1 MNNKKLLFFTF
12 FAAVFT
18 LLVGN
23 QQAFSQVITAKESFE
38 EISGHWFYAVDKFES
53 TAGVTKEEFAV
64 FSRFSRKTMDSL
76 RADFTRNINN
86 GTVTVANAKDYEDVL
101 AKALTILYKKFEK
114 IEQLYPSS
122 VNEYRNYHAPMLS
135 QVCDSG
141 CDNINFA
148 SGDLSGW
155 YAYYA
160 CNNSSSDARDIVNTV
175 GGLAGA
181 VKHAAND
188 TWTSYMNARPYYNTT
203 PNPSPDYQVN
213 ITSGSR
219 GDGLVPSIPVVS
231 PFGGSYSVMLGDST
245 LPNYGVSILSQTFKV
260 SSANAN
266 FTYQYA
272 VFLENPQHPTP
283 HTYYQQPFFTVA
295 VLKGPDDTIPFCGEY
310 TVVSQGGEPG
320 FHAIYYPPGGD
331 SVYYKNWTIVNVP
344 LTKYIGQ
351 CVTVVFEVGDC
362 SLGGHFGYAYVS
374 ASCAPLSI
382 ISTSP
387 NFCGQDSIT
396 LTGPAGEGEYRW
408 TGPIGGIR
416 GSDTLRQINVDS
428 TGTYTLIVTPY
439 TGATCN
445 DTLTITLGKKLG
457 PPPYP
462 NFTADTGCVG
472 MSTSFLNRSNPIR
485 GANFYWDFYNNGNYE
500 DSTVNPTWRYAQP
513 GVYQV
518 KLQELYNGCGMDT
531 IINVVIDSIS
541 NSAFMADTVCY
552 LNTTTFDNISSGGS
566 SYYWNFGDPPAGV
579 NNTSVNVNPTH
590 TFSAPGTYTV
600 SLIAKH
606 HDWCND
612 TVKEQVIV
620 LPLPVAT
627 ITGTDSICYG
637 TFDTLKATGGTKYK
651 WSTGATT
658 SSISVN
664 PTAPATYTVTVN
676 NGICSN
682 DTTFT
687 LYIKPKLTG
696 TINASSVCLND
707 TVHLSATGGGTY
719 LWSNGATTSSI
730 SVVASS
736 TSDSTFSVLISN
748 GGKSCLDIDTSI
760 TIYPLP
766 SNTACCNDTIYSG
779 NSIVLNGS
787 SGNSYYWLPPTGL
800 SCDTCPDPT
809 ASPTVTTTYTLIT
822 TTKNGCQAS
831 SALTVD
837 VEIPCKDFYVPNVFS
852 PNGDG
857 VNDTY
862 LIKVEFM
869 SAYEIT
875 IFNRWGKK
883 IFYSTNPDAPWDGT
897 IDGAKAAAGVYYYL
911 IRATCENGKYFQKD
925 GYLQLIR
932 GK

>member
-1 MNNKKLLFFTF
+1 MMNYKKLHFFTYF
-12 FAAVFT
+12 LAGFL

-23 QQAFSQVITAKESFE
+23 QQTFSQSAVAKESYE
-38 EISGHWFYAVDKFES
+38 DIYQHWLFALDEFRA
-53 TAGVTKEEFAV
+53 TANVNKQDFII
-64 FSRFSRKTMDSL
+64 FRRFSETSMDSL
-76 RADFTRNINN
+76 RGDFIQKIGSGKITL
-86 GTVTVANAKDYEDVL
+86 ANAKDYE
-101 AKALTILYKKFEK
+101 AILLKNINGIYEKFENIK
-114 IEQLYPSS
+114 KLYPSS
-122 VNEYRNYHAPMLS
+122 VEEYGHYMMPSLT

-148 SGDLSGW
+148 TGDLSGW
-155 YAYYA
+155 YAYYG
-160 CNNSSSDARDIVNTV
+160 VNESNTAENIITNIT
-175 GGLAGA
+175 GGLAGP

-188 TWTSYMNARPYYNTT
+188 VLTSTPGYYNTSVG

-219 GDGLVPSIPVVS
+219 GDALVPSIPVVS
-231 PFGGSYSVMLGDST
+231 PFGGNYSVMIGDST

-260 SSANAN
+260 TSTNAN

-272 VFLENPQHPTP
+272 VFLENPSS
-283 HTYYQQPFFTVA
+283 HTYYEQPFFKVA
-295 VLKGPDDTIPFCGEY
+295 VLDQADDTIPFCGEY
-310 TVVSQGGEPG
+310 TVVSKGGIPG
-320 FHAIYYPPGGD
+320 FKSIYYAPSGD

-351 CVTVVFEVGDC
+351 CITVIFEVGDC
-362 SLGGHFGYAYVS
+362 ALGGHFGYAYVD

-445 DTLTITLGKKLG
+445 DTLTISLGKKLG
-457 PPPYP
+457 PPPHA
-462 NFTADTGCVG
+462 NFTGDTVCVG
-472 MSTSFLNRSNPIR
+472 SSTAFTNLSNPIG
-485 GANFYWDFYNNGNYE
+485 GANFYWDFYNNGTYE
-500 DSTVNPTWRYAQP
+500 DSSVNASWRYNQP
-513 GVYQV
+513 GIYQV
-518 KLQELYNGCGMDT
+518 KLQEIYNGCGMDT
-531 IINVVIDSIS
+531 LLNIVVDSDVVP
-541 NSAFMADTVCY
+541 AFLADTICAKDTVFFT
-552 LNTTTFDNISSGGS
+552 NETTGATAFK
-566 SYYWNFGDPPAGV
+566 WNFDDPPSGINDSSRNADPYHIY
-579 NNTSVNVNPTH
+579 NT
-590 TFSAPGTYTV
+590 AGTYTV
-600 SLIAKH
+600 TLTGKNSGCYNSI
-606 HDWCND
+606 
-612 TVKEQVIV
+612 VKSVTV
-620 LPLPVAT
+620 LPLPVPA

-637 TFDTLKATGGTKYK
+637 TSATLTASGGIKYT

-658 SSISVN
+658 SSITVN
-664 PTAPATYTVTVN
+664 PTAPTTYTVTVS
-676 NGICSN
+676 NGKCTN

-736 TSDSTFSVLISN
+736 RSDSTFSVLISN
-748 GGKSCLDIDTSI
+748 GGKSCLELDTSI

-766 SNTACCNDTIYSG
+766 LDSACCSDTIYSG
-779 NSIVLNGS
+779 NSVVLNGGY
-787 SGNSYYWLPPTGL
+787 GNSYYWVPPTGL

-809 ASPTVTTTYTLIT
+809 ASPTATTTYTLIT
-822 TTKNGCQAS
+822 TTSNGCRS
-831 SALTVD
+831 SSEVTVD
-837 VEIPCKDFYVPNVFS
+837 VKLPCKDFFVPNVFT
-852 PNGDG
+852 PDGDG

-897 IDGAKAAAGVYYYL
+897 INGLPAAAGVYYYL
-911 IRATCENGKYFQKD
+911 IKATCENGKYFQKD